1 MPLSAGMAARAS
13 APASGRSTPILMTG
27 PGPPN
32 RQELPTVKERAAT
45 NAAAGERST
54 CRLSRFGL
62 AAFWQYLYSSSLRY
76 PLIHWRASEVV
87 GPTSARSACENRVDG
102 APEAAIPVRRR
113 RGAARHRRQ
122 LGRGGHAEQIH
133 HRQPRH
139 GRGGAEPPGQG
150 AL

>member
-27 PGPPN
+27 AGPPN

-62 AAFWQYLYSSSLRY
+62 AAFWQYLYASSLRY
-76 PLIHWRASEVV
+76 PLVHWRASEGV
-87 GPTSARSACENRVDG
+87 GPIPGRRGGENRVDG
-102 APEAAIPVRRR
+102 APEAPIPV
-113 RGAARHRRQ
+113 GRH
-122 LGRGGHAEQIH
+122 A
-133 HRQPRH
+133 
-139 GRGGAEPPGQG
+139 
-150 AL
+150 